1 MDHRL
6 AYASTNSRS
15 AANVVALKVLDLRR
29 LCTKRRSN
37 VREELLRANQ
47 LANCRSSV
55 QRVNVPVTIDP
66 NANTDIRGLECQRK
80 KTGFGIGI

>member
-15 AANVVALKVLDLRR
+15 AVNVAALKVVDLR
-29 LCTKRRSN
+29 LYAKRRPDI
-37 VREELLRANQ
+37 REELLRANQ
-47 LANCRSSV
+47 LADCRSSV